1 MGASSIGGGTIG
13 GCGGSGVAAWT
24 RLSLGT
30 LRQDD
35 GDEDLAPRVF
45 AMAVSEKA
53 AGGARGLAQVE
64 GSDGELLCFGSS
76 LVPF

>member
-35 GDEDLAPRVF
+35 GDEDLAHRVL
-45 AMAVSEKA
+45 AMAV
-53 AGGARGLAQVE
+53 
-64 GSDGELLCFGSS
+64 
-76 LVPF
+76 